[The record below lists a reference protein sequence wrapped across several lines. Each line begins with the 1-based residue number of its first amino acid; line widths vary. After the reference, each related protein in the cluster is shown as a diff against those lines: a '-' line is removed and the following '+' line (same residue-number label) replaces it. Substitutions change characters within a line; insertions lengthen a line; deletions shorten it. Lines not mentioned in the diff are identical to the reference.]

1 MSIQSPVGTLDIKNA
16 TLRVGKLEVSN
27 VQGIDTAL
35 NVTRA
40 NSVLIYD
47 DQVSTTTFNGTTSS
61 VGVRDTGN
69 GYLDLAGEY
78 VYWGQKLPNSWVM
91 DFEMDIRS
99 GTNAGPLYAN
109 VFSTT
114 NTGGDGYS
122 FVFND
127 SNDKITLKYDGTTL
141 TETTVSGL
149 FTASEDWQKVVIN
162 YERGLIAI
170 SVGGARKFYYKDI
183 ERETPYVNGEY
194 VSFSSASTDG
204 RKIRDLRIVNGEK
217 WVYSGESNVVYTQGS
232 VGIGVTDPTAA
243 LDVSGTVKATA
254 FDGDGSA
261 ITNISSASVGDF
273 ASNVTRIETLET
285 DLDNNSS
292 RISTISTDL
301 SDNSSRISTISTDL
315 SDNSSRIS
323 TVSTD
328 LSDNS
333 SRITALETGDMN
345 ISGDKTFQDDVIFES
360 NLRVQGDLL
369 VANTVNMTV
378 SDPILELGSNN
389 LNTGDVGIV
398 MTRHGASNSNV
409 AVFFDETADTL
420 KLGYTLNG
428 ANDSTIELDS
438 NHMPVSIQGNVG
450 IRTSSPAYALDV
462 HGNANVNVINV
473 NTIQG
478 LQTMSFSS
486 DSTTVPPLQLTAS
499 SLNDGVGALRI
510 DSVEPDIF
518 LNDTDGGFSTVTFAN
533 NGESRAAFGRNSG
546 DDFYITVRDPATN
559 GGNWR
564 NTTLVVDSSSG
575 NVSMAYG
582 LTVGSNLEVGTAN
595 LFVDTATSNVGI
607 GTDAP
612 TSKLDVHGTANV
624 GALYSTL
631 TYSNASAN
639 IAAWNSSTKEIIDSG
654 LERGFTEHPVEPI
667 VFDEITGVYTSV
679 GKLWNAS
686 VDGHGTYEITASSF
700 YTASGQQA
708 RPPWRLFNYQP
719 SDSSYWQQAGGPVY
733 NTSSPYEYTGT
744 TQFTTDVGGTRYLGH
759 WVQIKVP
766 YAITLAHTD
775 VYRTPESAFTNA
787 TSRAPG
793 AGVFLGSNDGEVWYK
808 LTEFS
813 GASYTTDDKE
823 RITVN
828 ATTPYQYYRFVITNI
843 VGGNSQTVVN
853 FNEWRLFAEK
863 PVTRMENVHISG
875 ELSSE
880 TLQTG
885 YIKWPKVPLKANESE
900 GYVVSASSVSG
911 NSSYY
916 EAWHAFEDKGEYT
929 SDPHPAW
936 ASGTGTFTTGLANT
950 SRTTGEDTF
959 NHEWL
964 QIQLPRT
971 ITLSYFLISSRKN
984 RDEYTAPKSGYMYA
998 SNDGVTW
1005 TKIHTFSGVTSY
1017 VDDQNVRFDV
1027 SSTTA
1032 YSYFRLAVTETD
1044 ETGTTYKQVF
1054 INELQLFEAA
1064 TGVGAAPTSAK
1075 LQVAGSLGMAKG
1087 SEFFAGDDVVMELP
1101 KHDRPLTKYPEVA
1114 MTANSSGG
1122 YVASASTTYNNN
1134 GAVYPAFAGDDG
1146 TTTWLSQDGAF
1157 DTTSPYAANSS
1168 ASTFDGE
1175 QCEWIQLQLPKA
1187 VKVSYF
1193 KIIPR
1198 STAGGTNAAPEDQ
1211 TKSGSL
1217 YGSNDGTNFVKIGDY
1232 GDLDYGGASGQLV
1245 QTVHMNAKH
1254 YYTYLRLTCTARYGN
1269 YNNQQWV
1276 GIGELELYGYE
1287 EGDTSVD
1294 VVHRSIPNKPG
1305 QQHLEV
1311 YWDANDSNSYS
1322 FADSS
1327 NVYDLSGNGVKGTL
1341 TNNVTFDSVHN
1352 GWITTSTTASGITGS
1367 FSVSGGDWVHSIS
1380 YWVKVRALPPSS
1392 VDYLFG
1398 FASAAAY
1405 NSIAHYI
1412 KPDGTLV
1419 TGAWTLDYPTSDFTI
1434 PVGEWFHVTT
1444 TYQGGGFSP
1453 NVNAKTYING
1463 ELKHM
1468 GTNLSSGTDGTALG
1482 IPTSAQVVYFGYGYG
1497 GAATSPEATYG
1508 SLRMYNKALNADQV
1522 RELYEYDAPRFG
1534 HRQNLVSL
1542 HKGNLG
1548 IGVNY
1553 PNSRFEVA
1561 GADGLQEYPPESMT
1575 AYETYIAGH
1584 GVFRSS
1590 ESSKFNNDYPAFNAF
1605 NESLN
1610 DSVHATST
1618 YNGAASQYNTSTGIY
1633 IGSNVTVAGGTTYS
1647 GDWVQLEIPNK
1658 IKLKSINLASYA
1670 TSISGRPPKTGVF
1683 LGSVNGNDWEVV
1695 YTLTGA
1701 TTWPANA
1708 YLSYVVNSSSY
1719 YSHFRFVVQ
1728 EIQATNDGLVAI
1740 QGIKYFGTPAPSSL
1754 EDGHLTLGKALT
1766 LPRVSGHPAGAET
1779 PRAESLVVHYDTTV
1793 DSVVSGTTV
1802 VDTSGSGN
1810 NGAISGA
1817 VYSSS
1822 ERALTFDSV
1831 NDHMTGTLNNPSG
1844 AWVHSVSCWYKPLS
1858 VDNGVLWCIG
1868 GNAVNKQIG
1877 LNNVNGSIRF
1887 YIYGCDSTPSP
1898 TTTFTTNKW
1907 HHVVA
1912 VFKNSETTTTNG
1924 IVTGRELY
1932 IDGVKQTLTATS
1944 PQYALNFDAN
1954 TSFRIANQYNAEYNH
1969 GAFSNFKIW
1978 GGVALTADEVAAEYA
1993 LGRTGKALNITDT
2006 AVCLGGTA
2014 PRAQLDVRGTGMF
2027 DGGLVIKAD
2036 NLEYARDGGIT
2047 LSRAGLGTAGNQYS
2061 SQPIVLD
2068 GGDAGAVDANIRG
2081 GAIWSQWGSAQYGI
2095 AMKGASHNNT
2105 YPYLQTPTMFV
2116 TNDKVGIGTAVPTAK
2131 FTVIGQS
2138 GSMSTAARVY
2148 WRWNDYIGGSGSA
2161 AYLIAGSGNW
2171 VNMGIYTTGAIVT
2184 SSYFVSHA
2192 GVASASDERIKNN
2205 IVDADDSECLETLR
2219 LLKPKKYGYKDVIE
2233 RGEEPV
2239 WGFIAQEVKE
2249 TLPYATQLRKD
2260 VLPNIYELSNVSSS
2274 NVITFTNFNTSNLE
2288 SNATTLIRTMGID
2301 GEQHDIHLEEVI
2313 DEHSIRVKED
2323 LTDWIG
2329 SVDETGN
2336 VVAGNQLFVYGQ
2348 EVDDFVFLKKEA
2360 IWTVAT
2366 AALQEV
2372 DRQLQAEKAKVAD
2385 LLARVTALENATG
2398 RD

>member
-1 MSIQSPVGTLDIKNA
+1 MSMQSPVGTLDIKNA

-40 NSVLIYD
+40 NSVLVYD
-47 DQVSTTTFNGTTSS
+47 DQVSTTTFSGFTSTA
-61 VGVRDTGN
+61 GVRDTGN
-69 GYLDLAGEY
+69 GYLNIAGGY

-99 GTNAGPLYAN
+99 GTSAGPLYAN

-122 FVFND
+122 FTFND
-127 SNDKITLKYDGTTL
+127 NNDKITLKYDGTTL
-141 TETTVSGL
+141 AEATVSGL
-149 FTASEDWQKVVIN
+149 FTASEDWQKVIIN

-170 SVGGARKFYYKDI
+170 SLDGSRKFYYKDI

-639 IAAWNSSTKEIIDSG
+639 IAAWNSSTNEIIDSG

-1508 SLRMYNKALNADQV
+1508 SLRMYNKVLNADQV

-1553 PNSRFEVA
+1553 PNSRFEIA
-1561 GADGLQEYPPESMT
+1561 GADGVQEFPPKAMT
-1575 AYETYIAGH
+1575 DYETYIEGH
-1584 GVFRSS
+1584 GVFRASASS
-1590 ESSKFNNDYPAFNAF
+1590 EYSTNYTSWRAFNKLAYSGVDGWSSGQYTVIQASGLPDTANCAVFDGIYCNWLELEIPYQIKLKRMLLELRNTGNAPEEMPKDGFIYASNDGANWTLINAF
-1605 NESLN
+1605 NNLN
-1610 DSVHATST
+1610 YGGNTGTLRPTIDIDTS
-1618 YNGAASQYNTSTGIY
+1618 N
-1633 IGSNVTVAGGTTYS
+1633 
-1647 GDWVQLEIPNK
+1647 
-1658 IKLKSINLASYA
+1658 SYRIFRLVITA
-1670 TSISGRPPKTGVF
+1670 NYLPLTM
-1683 LGSVNGNDWEVV
+1683 
-1695 YTLTGA
+1695 YTDVGELR
-1701 TTWPANA
+1701 
-1708 YLSYVVNSSSY
+1708 L
-1719 YSHFRFVVQ
+1719 
-1728 EIQATNDGLVAI
+1728 
-1740 QGIKYFGTPAPSSL
+1740 FGTPAPSSL

-1766 LPRVSGHPAGAET
+1766 LPRVSGHAAGAET
-1779 PRAESLVVHYDTTV
+1779 PRAESLLVHFDTTV
-1793 DSVVSGTTV
+1793 DSVVSGSTV
-1802 VDTSGSGN
+1802 VDTSGNGN
-1810 NGAISGA
+1810 NGTISGA

-1822 ERALTFDSV
+1822 DRALTFDGTDDYISV
-1831 NDHMTGTLNNPSG
+1831 DLPSELVGDPVFTMSIWVNPITESTAANDYDTFVHVGQNSGDAQVQLTHYGNAGYHLNLGGYNQAMYTYDANALTPGRWTHLCAVIQSG
-1844 AWVHSVSCWYKPLS
+1844 AWS
-1858 VDNGVLWCIG
+1858 
-1868 GNAVNKQIG
+1868 
-1877 LNNVNGSIRF
+1877 
-1887 YIYGCDSTPSP
+1887 
-1898 TTTFTTNKW
+1898 TTTKKLYVDGKLYNTTLGGSGTTSIPTGSSSSRLTLG
-1907 HHVVA
+1907 A
-1912 VFKNSETTTTNG
+1912 VISTNG
-1924 IVTGRELY
+1924 
-1932 IDGVKQTLTATS
+1932 
-1944 PQYALNFDAN
+1944 
-1954 TSFRIANQYNAEYNH
+1954 TSFNHFANAKL
-1969 GAFSNFKIW
+1969 SNFKLW
-1978 GGVALTADEVAAEYA
+1978 GGVALTAEEVAAEYA
-1993 LGRTGKALNITDT
+1993 LGRTGKSINLTDT
-2006 AVCLGGTA
+2006 ALCLGGTV
-2014 PRAQLDVRGTGMF
+2014 PRAQLDVRGSARFERVVIGCENHFIDDDPSIFNINSDDGTGTQGTWF
-2027 DGGLVIKAD
+2027 SVNTD
-2036 NLEYARDGGIT
+2036 NPTFLRV
-2047 LSRAGLGTAGNQYS
+2047 GNRYS
-2061 SQPIVLD
+2061 SGDQLTLISAGD
-2068 GGDAGAVDANIRG
+2068 IAICSDWNANSTGKNIDFRTNTDTNGGTLLMRIQDNGN
-2081 GAIWSQWGSAQYGI
+2081 
-2095 AMKGASHNNT
+2095 
-2105 YPYLQTPTMFV
+2105 
-2116 TNDKVGIGTAVPTAK
+2116 VGIGTTSPSASFHNYFDKAILTKYNSHETQTTYKTTSSGTQTKNYYSVPIGNSYTQFQVIFRGWVRNINGNGTSQAWRRQYTVWRNLNGSATIVHDSGEDINPSE
-2131 FTVIGQS
+2131 FTF
-2138 GSMSTAARVY
+2138 STSLS
-2148 WRWNDYIGGSGSA
+2148 GGS
-2161 AYLIAGSGNW
+2161 
-2171 VNMGIYTTGAIVT
+2171 T
-2184 SSYFVSHA
+2184 STQTVYF
-2192 GVASASDERIKNN
+2192 
-2205 IVDADDSECLETLR
+2205 
-2219 LLKPKKYGYKDVIE
+2219 
-2233 RGEEPV
+2233 
-2239 WGFIAQEVKE
+2239 EV
-2249 TLPYATQLRKD
+2249 TLPNRPANAT
-2260 VLPNIYELSNVSSS
+2260 Y
-2274 NVITFTNFNTSNLE
+2274 ITFK
-2288 SNATTLIRTMGID
+2288 A
-2301 GEQHDIHLEEVI
+2301 EVI
-2313 DEHSIRVKED
+2313 SHQTSQVN
-2323 LTDWIG
+2323 G
-2329 SVDETGN
+2329 
-2336 VVAGNQLFVYGQ
+2336 
-2348 EVDDFVFLKKEA
+2348 
-2360 IWTVAT
+2360 
-2366 AALQEV
+2366 
-2372 DRQLQAEKAKVAD
+2372 
-2385 LLARVTALENATG
+2385 ATG
-2398 RD
+2398 YT